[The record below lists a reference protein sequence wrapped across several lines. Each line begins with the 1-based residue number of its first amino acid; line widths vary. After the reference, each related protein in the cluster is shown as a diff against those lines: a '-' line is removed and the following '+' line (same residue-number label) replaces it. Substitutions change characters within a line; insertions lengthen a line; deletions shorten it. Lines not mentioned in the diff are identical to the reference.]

1 MAKAAPATNAPAKPK
16 PLMVAVTNRMQ
27 TMKGFFGRAQR
38 QFPVPDGN
46 RVTIMQV
53 KPAPPGGM
61 ETHSEFSV
69 VNILGE
75 NLTEI
80 LRRIGT
86 DTLEMAI
93 YPRTNFISSF
103 QGRDQPEREVIC

>member
-1 MAKAAPATNAPAKPK
+1 
-16 PLMVAVTNRMQ
+16 
-27 TMKGFFGRAQR
+27 
-38 QFPVPDGN
+38 
-46 RVTIMQV
+46 MQV